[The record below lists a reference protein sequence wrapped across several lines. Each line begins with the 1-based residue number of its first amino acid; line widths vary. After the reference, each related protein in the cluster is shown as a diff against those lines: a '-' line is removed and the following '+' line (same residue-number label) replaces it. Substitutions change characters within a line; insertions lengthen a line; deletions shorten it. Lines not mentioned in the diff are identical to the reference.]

1 MLGTYADIRLTLT
14 ILENF
19 HIRMHASASGTQVLE
34 QNMNRIGF
42 FFVFVWKGEEVA
54 EALPIPVEFSNH

>member
-1 MLGTYADIRLTLT
+1 
-14 ILENF
+14 
-19 HIRMHASASGTQVLE
+19 MHASASGTQVLE